1 MDEWG
6 AGIARR
12 RAFLGEE
19 NLKYIGCP
27 ERPGNNERL
36 GRRGNFIALERSMCV
51 CGKPERCRSQAR
63 EGERGG
69 KGCGGEIYRIFEIL
83 VHSACRTRRLHF
95 STASIYLILFFR
107 SHFTLSVQRPP
118 PSLFPLAL
126 LHLLFSLLLL
136 SSILDTPF
144 TRFPVTSLPLPLVV
158 SFPFRFRS
166 SAGSARP
173 MIPDF
178 SIPWLPAGTRCL
190 SEVRTRKKS
199 PKGNIVPGIENRI
212 SQGIGFIRIV
222 VYIFSK
228 MRSRD
233 FSREARITLRK
244 CLTTKIDTD
253 SEAGPGGTVAF
264 VCALFFLPMINKIF
278 FPGKVSRTFREHT

>member
-51 CGKPERCRSQAR
+51 CAASLRGRSQAR

-126 LHLLFSLLLL
+126 LYLLFSLLLL

-144 TRFPVTSLPLPLVV
+144 TRFPVTSLPLPRRLVPL
-158 SFPFRFRS
+158 SFPLERWF
-166 SAGSARP
+166 GSANDSRFLNSVATCRHKMSFRGADP
-173 MIPDF
+173 EEI
-178 SIPWLPAGTRCL
+178 
-190 SEVRTRKKS
+190 SEGEHS
-199 PKGNIVPGIENRI
+199 PGN
-212 SQGIGFIRIV
+212 
-222 VYIFSK
+222 
-228 MRSRD
+228 
-233 FSREARITLRK
+233 
-244 CLTTKIDTD
+244 
-253 SEAGPGGTVAF
+253 
-264 VCALFFLPMINKIF
+264 
-278 FPGKVSRTFREHT
+278 